1 MAMVAAGSGSMTA
14 TPILIGDEVPN
25 FVAETQLGKISFHNY
40 IEGAWCMLFSHPGDF
55 TPVCTT
61 EFGMLSKLKAEFD
74 ARNCKIIGL
83 SIDSVSDHEA
93 WLVDVIETQ
102 DTEVEFPVIA
112 DESGHVAR
120 TFGVIHPNAPG
131 AVKGQITVRAVFL
144 IDPQR
149 RLQLHMCYAAN
160 TGRNFY
166 EIIRA
171 LDALQLTAYHQV
183 ATPANW
189 KNGEDVLILPSVP
202 DDLATD
208 LFPKGFTTIK
218 SYLRITP
225 MPMIEDDDEAA
236 AEDLLLGKR

>member
-1 MAMVAAGSGSMTA
+1 
-14 TPILIGDEVPN
+14 
-25 FVAETQLGKISFHNY
+25 
-40 IEGAWCMLFSHPGDF
+40 MLFSHPGDF

-61 EFGMLSKLKAEFD
+61 EFGMLSKLKGEFD

-83 SIDSVSDHEA
+83 SIDSVADHEA
-93 WLVDVIETQ
+93 WLVDVNETQ

-112 DESGHVAR
+112 DESGSVAR

-166 EIIRA
+166 EIIRC
-171 LDALQLTAYHQV
+171 LDALQLTTYHQV

-202 DDLATD
+202 DDLAVD

-225 MPMIEDDDEAA
+225 MPMVADDDEAA
-236 AEDLLLGKR
+236 AQDLLLGK

>member
-1 MAMVAAGSGSMTA
+1 
-14 TPILIGDEVPN
+14 
-25 FVAETQLGKISFHNY
+25 
-40 IEGAWCMLFSHPGDF
+40 MLFSHPGDF

-61 EFGMLSKLKAEFD
+61 EFGMLSKLKGEFD

-83 SIDSVSDHEA
+83 SIDSVADHEA
-93 WLVDVIETQ
+93 WLVDVNETQ

-112 DESGHVAR
+112 DESGSVAR

-166 EIIRA
+166 EIIRC
-171 LDALQLTAYHQV
+171 LDALQLTTACKAPFATPPPSASSGQSTASVAPAALGTLHV
-183 ATPANW
+183 ATTGDDATADGSA
-189 KNGEDVLILPSVP
+189 GEERKLKRPSMLRSATTARASSSAR
-202 DDLATD
+202 DLVAAH
-208 LFPKGFTTIK
+208 
-218 SYLRITP
+218 
-225 MPMIEDDDEAA
+225 AA
-236 AEDLLLGKR
+236 ARGPTGSRTARAPGRAPRRPPRFR